1 MYDLILFD
9 LDGTLTN
16 PEEGITKS
24 VQYALE
30 GYGIVENNIDNLR
43 RFIGPPLV
51 DGFMGFYSM
60 NREDALGALAR
71 YRERFSDVGI
81 FENELLDGC
90 EKLLS
95 DLKKEGKR
103 LALATSKPYV
113 YAKKILEHF
122 ELIKYF
128 DILVGAELDG
138 TRNDKKDVIKEVLK
152 QAGEY
157 KNPVMVGDRMHD
169 IIGAKKNNIPCIGV
183 TFGFAVEGELEE
195 NGAIEIANSMGEL
208 FEILT
213 NYD

>member
-30 GYGIVENNIDNLR
+30 GYGITENNIDNLR

-51 DGFMGFYSM
+51 DGFMGFYGM

-71 YRERFSDVGI
+71 YRERFSEVGLY
-81 FENELLDGC
+81 ENELLEGC
-90 EKLLS
+90 EKLLK
-95 DLKKEGKR
+95 DLKEKGKK
-103 LALATSKPYV
+103 LALATSKPHI

-122 ELIKYF
+122 DLIKYF
-128 DILVGAELDG
+128 DILVGAEFDG
-138 TRNDKKDVIKEVLK
+138 TRNDKADVIKEVLK

-157 KNPVMVGDRMHD
+157 NNPVMVGDRMHD

-195 NGAIEIANSMGEL
+195 NGAIKIADSMENL
-208 FEILT
+208 FDILV
-213 NYD
+213 NC

>member
-16 PEEGITKS
+16 PKEGITKS

-30 GYGIVENNIDNLR
+30 KYGIYEDNQENLR

-51 DGFMGFYSM
+51 DGFMEFYGMSK
-60 NREDALGALAR
+60 EDALGALSR

-81 FENELLDGC
+81 FENELLDGTK
-90 EKLLS
+90 KLLK

-103 LALATSKPYV
+103 LALATSKPHI
-113 YAKKILEHF
+113 YARKILEHF
-122 ELIKYF
+122 DILNYF

-138 TRNDKKDVIKEVLK
+138 TRNDKADVIKEVLTK
-152 QAGEY
+152 AGEY

-169 IIGAKKNNIPCIGV
+169 IIGAKKNNIECIGV
-183 TFGFAVEGELEE
+183 TFGFAAEGELEE
-195 NGAIEIANSMGEL
+195 NGASEIADSMEEL
-208 FEILT
+208 FEILAE
-213 NYD
+213 

>member
-24 VQYALE
+24 VQYALRS
-30 GYGIVENNIDNLR
+30 YGIIENNIDNLR

-51 DGFMGFYSM
+51 DGFMGFYEM
-60 NREDALGALAR
+60 NREDALGALAK
-71 YRERFSDVGI
+71 YRERFSKVGLY
-81 FENELLDGC
+81 ENELLDGC
-90 EKLLS
+90 EKLLA
-95 DLKKEGKR
+95 DLKNEGKR

-122 ELIKYF
+122 DLVKYF

-138 TRNDKKDVIKEVLK
+138 TRNDKADVIKEVLK

-157 KNPVMVGDRMHD
+157 NNPVMVGDRMHD
-169 IIGAKKNNIPCIGV
+169 IIGAKKNSIQCIGV

-195 NGAIEIANSMGEL
+195 NGAIKIADSMEEL
-208 FEILT
+208 FEILM
-213 NYD
+213 N